1 MNMLATI
8 VPKSDQINAD
18 DLIGTTLT
26 ITIREVK
33 FHHGSEQPVSM
44 FFDGSDKA
52 YRPGKSMCRVLVHAW
67 GPDANAYVGRSL
79 KLYRDPTIRFGK
91 DEVGGIRISH
101 MSHIDGPMK
110 MALTATRGSRKA
122 YQVQPLEVERQVPS
136 AEALT
141 LDAARTLVERAP
153 DMAALEQVWKR
164 KAMAPFRDELGDALA
179 FRKSELTPVEQADD
193 GEAGE

>member
-1 MNMLATI
+1 MNMLDTI
-8 VPKSDQINAD
+8 VPRSDQINAD
-18 DLIGTTLT
+18 DLIGTTMV

-79 KLYRDPTIRFGK
+79 KLYRDPSIRFGK

-101 MSHIDGPMK
+101 MSHIEGPLK
-110 MALTATRGSRKA
+110 LALTATRGSRKA
-122 YQVQPLEVERQVPS
+122 YQVQPLEVERQAPT
-136 AEALT
+136 AESLT
-141 LDAARTLVERAP
+141 LDAARTLVEEAA
-153 DMAALEQVWKR
+153 DMTALEQVWKR
-164 KAMAPFRDELGDALA
+164 KAMAPFRDELAETLA
-179 FRKSELTPVEQADD
+179 FRKTQLAPVVDEAD
-193 GEAGE
+193 GGFAQ